1 MRDPSLP
8 GDPSIV
14 VDRQRLTLI
23 WGFVLLLAACV
34 GVVLSEYSIRQPV
47 YGSEKATS
55 SDGVQDGA
63 SLAEES

>member
-1 MRDPSLP
+1 MRDPRLP

-55 SDGVQDGA
+55 SDTPQDGPPVKGQ
-63 SLAEES
+63 S